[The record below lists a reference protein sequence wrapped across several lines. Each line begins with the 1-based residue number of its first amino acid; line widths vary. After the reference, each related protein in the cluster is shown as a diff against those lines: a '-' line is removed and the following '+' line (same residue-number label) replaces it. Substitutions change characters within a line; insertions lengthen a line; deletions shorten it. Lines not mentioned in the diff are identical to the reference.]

1 MLRKI
6 FKNICGD
13 NLHKKGKCPLCSHS
27 PELEETELEDL
38 YNLFGV
44 EVCEGC
50 YHELINHMGYKNL
63 DDLIECDKKQLTKF
77 LNMLSEIKRGV
88 N

>member
-6 FKNICGD
+6 VKNICGD
-13 NLHKKGKCPLCSHS
+13 NLHKNGKCPLCSHS
-27 PELEETELEDL
+27 PELEETEL
-38 YNLFGV
+38 

>member
-1 MLRKI
+1 MLKKI
-6 FKNICGD
+6 LKTIRSD

-27 PELEETELEDL
+27 PELGEQELENL
-38 YNLFGV
+38 YNLFGI

-63 DDLIECDKKQLTKF
+63 DDLIEYDKKQLTKF

>member
-1 MLRKI
+1 MLKKI
-6 FKNICGD
+6 LKTIRSD
-13 NLHKKGKCPLCSHS
+13 NLHKKGHCPLCSHS

-77 LNMLSEIKRGV
+77 LNMLSETKRK
-88 N
+88 